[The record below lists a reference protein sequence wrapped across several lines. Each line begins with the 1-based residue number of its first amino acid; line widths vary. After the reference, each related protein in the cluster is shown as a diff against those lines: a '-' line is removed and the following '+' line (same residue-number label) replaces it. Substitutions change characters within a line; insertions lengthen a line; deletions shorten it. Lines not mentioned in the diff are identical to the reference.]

1 MVPSSHVFFSWFHS
15 IIINCYSVSKTKHA
29 DLLLA
34 SLSDTYLWMILWT
47 TSLVPEWID
56 VRFNCFCCAFSVLW
70 WADFLTSLFQ
80 PIKARLTVR
89 LAVPAHAFPPLAPV
103 HLFSEKH
110 DWIVW
115 LCAHFV
121 SDYRNCFI
129 FVFTTDNSRLKLAF
143 KNNNWK
149 IELACPGS
157 RPDTKLF
164 TDRTKLT
171 WPCIQKNR
179 FFQLCAFQ
187 HASITEF

>member
-1 MVPSSHVFFSWFHS
+1 MLPSSHVFFSWFHS

-34 SLSDTYLWMILWT
+34 SLSDTYLWIILWT

-110 DWIVW
+110 DWIHCLIVCALREW
-115 LCAHFV
+115 LQKLLHF
-121 SDYRNCFI
+121 CFYHRQQSVETRI
-129 FVFTTDNSRLKLAF
+129 
-143 KNNNWK
+143 
-149 IELACPGS
+149 
-157 RPDTKLF
+157 
-164 TDRTKLT
+164 
-171 WPCIQKNR
+171 
-179 FFQLCAFQ
+179 
-187 HASITEF
+187 